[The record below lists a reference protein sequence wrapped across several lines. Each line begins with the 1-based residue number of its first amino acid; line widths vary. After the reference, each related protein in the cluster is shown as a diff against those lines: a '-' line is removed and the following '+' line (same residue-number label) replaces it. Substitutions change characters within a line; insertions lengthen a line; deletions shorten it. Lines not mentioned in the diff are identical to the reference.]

1 MKLKLFFTTFLLIV
15 SLQFSNMQVHAE
27 ADSYQ
32 SLEDYYEFF
41 KNEYASFEQTFEEF
55 SAGYY
60 NQTPYLDEDH
70 LKEYAHSVNDTYL
83 TEEAERLAKIP
94 PLWSFN
100 IGNSL
105 DNITFEKKPEYGTYD
120 LLNTVQPGDLIFEVN
135 RADILDLGVI
145 VLHHIMIVDDIVE
158 ETHII
163 NGKEETFTYIRT
175 IEATKGNFGAKSD
188 GVVYGVL
195 DDERFDYTNAS
206 ILRVPEA
213 TVLQKQAAILFMKS
227 QLGKSYS
234 LSLSLGH
241 RDRTFSRQSWYCSM
255 LVWAAYMNATPDG
268 NIDDLTPGDDP
279 NFQGIDLESKDD
291 PIEAPSITPNDI
303 WRSDK
308 LEKISPSFPEYN
320 DYTKNITWAGGGSPM
335 EGEDFIFSRNSN
347 LYYLENDY
355 HFLAIDQNN
364 QRPYTNKSL
373 TLGRNA
379 SGNVVA
385 QLDLF
390 TNFALTDEAKQKYAD
405 KNIPVVP
412 NGIELADIPNYVM
425 NWINRYT
432 QCSFDIVYSK
442 DITTDS
448 NHLRYNPTYS
458 KIDQKA
464 HPSYGYL
471 VSQVVHTPP
480 AFTQRKF
487 DYTENLSV
495 YENYDLAYPNP
506 LNYDVSYTKNRP
518 TWYYFFNNFHAL
530 IKLENGTYRSA
541 TYLRFHGSFTTP
553 ASQRNGYGL
562 NHDFTMTDEAKT
574 IYQNYYYHIGVNQ
587 SVDYAIDWL
596 NQYTKEEVLIVYST
610 NITNDLK
617 RLNDGTATV
626 GKGLN
631 NQGKL
636 VNCII

>member
-1 MKLKLFFTTFLLIV
+1 
-15 SLQFSNMQVHAE
+15 
-27 ADSYQ
+27 
-32 SLEDYYEFF
+32 
-41 KNEYASFEQTFEEF
+41 
-55 SAGYY
+55 
-60 NQTPYLDEDH
+60 
-70 LKEYAHSVNDTYL
+70 
-83 TEEAERLAKIP
+83 
-94 PLWSFN
+94 
-100 IGNSL
+100 
-105 DNITFEKKPEYGTYD
+105 
-120 LLNTVQPGDLIFEVN
+120 
-135 RADILDLGVI
+135 
-145 VLHHIMIVDDIVE
+145 
-158 ETHII
+158 
-163 NGKEETFTYIRT
+163 
-175 IEATKGNFGAKSD
+175 
-188 GVVYGVL
+188 
-195 DDERFDYTNAS
+195 
-206 ILRVPEA
+206 
-213 TVLQKQAAILFMKS
+213 
-227 QLGKSYS
+227 
-234 LSLSLGH
+234 
-241 RDRTFSRQSWYCSM
+241 
-255 LVWAAYMNATPDG
+255 
-268 NIDDLTPGDDP
+268 
-279 NFQGIDLESKDD
+279 
-291 PIEAPSITPNDI
+291 
-303 WRSDK
+303 
-308 LEKISPSFPEYN
+308 
-320 DYTKNITWAGGGSPM
+320 M

>member
-41 KNEYASFEQTFEEF
+41 KNEYASLEQTFEEF

-60 NQTPYLDEDH
+60 NQRPYLDEDQ

-120 LLNTVQPGDLIFEVN
+120 LLNTVQPGDVIFEVN
-135 RADILDLGVI
+135 RADMVI
-145 VLHHIMIVDDIVE
+145 RYLHHVMIVDDIVE
-158 ETHII
+158 ETHMI

-175 IEATKGNFGAKSD
+175 IEATKGNFGTKSD

-195 DDERFDYTNAS
+195 DDERFDYINAS

-213 TVLQKQAAILFMKS
+213 TVLQKQAAVLFMKS
-227 QLGKSYS
+227 QLGKKYS
-234 LSLSLGH
+234 ALDIIGH

-291 PIEAPSITPNDI
+291 PFESPTITPNDI

-448 NHLRYNPTYS
+448 NHLRYNPIYS

-471 VSQVVHTPP
+471 VSQVVHTSP
-480 AFTQRKF
+480 AFTQRTF
-487 DYTENLSV
+487 
-495 YENYDLAYPNP
+495 
-506 LNYDVSYTKNRP
+506 
-518 TWYYFFNNFHAL
+518 
-530 IKLENGTYRSA
+530 
-541 TYLRFHGSFTTP
+541 
-553 ASQRNGYGL
+553 
-562 NHDFTMTDEAKT
+562 
-574 IYQNYYYHIGVNQ
+574 
-587 SVDYAIDWL
+587 
-596 NQYTKEEVLIVYST
+596 
-610 NITNDLK
+610 IT
-617 RLNDGTATV
+617 RR
-626 GKGLN
+626 
-631 NQGKL
+631 
-636 VNCII
+636 I

>member
-60 NQTPYLDEDH
+60 NQTPYLDEDQ

-83 TEEAERLAKIP
+83 TEEAEWLAKIP

-120 LLNTVQPGDLIFEVN
+120 LLNTVQPGDVIFEVN
-135 RADILDLGVI
+135 RADILI
-145 VLHHIMIVDDIVE
+145 RYLHHVMIVDDIVE
-158 ETHII
+158 ETHMI

-213 TVLQKQAAILFMKS
+213 TVLQKQAAVLFMKS
-227 QLGKSYS
+227 QLGKKYS
-234 LSLSLGH
+234 ALDIIGH

-279 NFQGIDLESKDD
+279 NFQGIDIESKDD
-291 PIEAPSITPNDI
+291 LFESPTITPNDI

-320 DYTKNITWAGGGSPM
+320 DYTKNITWAGEVPQWKVKTLFSV
-335 EGEDFIFSRNSN
+335 ETLTFI
-347 LYYLENDY
+347 
-355 HFLAIDQNN
+355 
-364 QRPYTNKSL
+364 
-373 TLGRNA
+373 TL
-379 SGNVVA
+379 
-385 QLDLF
+385 
-390 TNFALTDEAKQKYAD
+390 K
-405 KNIPVVP
+405 
-412 NGIELADIPNYVM
+412 
-425 NWINRYT
+425 
-432 QCSFDIVYSK
+432 
-442 DITTDS
+442 TT
-448 NHLRYNPTYS
+448 
-458 KIDQKA
+458 
-464 HPSYGYL
+464 
-471 VSQVVHTPP
+471 
-480 AFTQRKF
+480 
-487 DYTENLSV
+487 
-495 YENYDLAYPNP
+495 
-506 LNYDVSYTKNRP
+506 
-518 TWYYFFNNFHAL
+518 
-530 IKLENGTYRSA
+530 
-541 TYLRFHGSFTTP
+541 
-553 ASQRNGYGL
+553 
-562 NHDFTMTDEAKT
+562 
-574 IYQNYYYHIGVNQ
+574 
-587 SVDYAIDWL
+587 
-596 NQYTKEEVLIVYST
+596 
-610 NITNDLK
+610 
-617 RLNDGTATV
+617 
-626 GKGLN
+626 
-631 NQGKL
+631 
-636 VNCII
+636 IIS

>member
-15 SLQFSNMQVHAE
+15 SLQFTGKQVHAE
-27 ADSYQ
+27 VDSYQ
-32 SLEDYYEFF
+32 TLEDYFEFF
-41 KNEYASFEQTFEEF
+41 ENEYASFDQTLEEF

-60 NQTPYLDEDH
+60 NQKSHLDGNDLEN
-70 LKEYAHSVNDTYL
+70 YATSINEIYF
-83 TEEAERLAKIP
+83 EEESARLSKIP
-94 PLWSFN
+94 PLWSFD

-105 DNITFEKKPEYGTYD
+105 ENITFAKKPTYGTYD
-120 LLNTVQPGDLIFEVN
+120 LLNTVKPGDIIFEKN
-135 RADILDLGVI
+135 RAELAGFF
-145 VLHHIMIVDDIVE
+145 LHHVMIVEDIIE

-163 NGKEETFTYIRT
+163 NGKKETFTYIRT
-175 IEATKGNFGAKSD
+175 IEATARNKAEENQEG
-188 GVVYGVL
+188 GVVYGVM
-195 DDERFDYTNAS
+195 DDERYSYTEAT
-206 ILRVPEA
+206 ILRVAEA
-213 TVLQKQAAILFMKS
+213 TTLQKNAAITFMRS
-227 QLGKSYS
+227 QLGKSYKIVGPQ
-234 LSLSLGH
+234 LLN
-241 RDRTFSRQSWYCSM
+241 RDRKSSRDNWYCSM

-268 NIDDLTPGDDP
+268 KIDELTSEDDQL
-279 NFQGIDLESKDD
+279 FQGIDLEFKTNPFESNM
-291 PIEAPSITPNDI
+291 ISPNEI
-303 WRSDK
+303 KFS
-308 LEKISPSFPEYN
+308 EKTENFSPSFPNLINYATN
-320 DYTKNITWAGGGSPM
+320 LTWSSSGVPINN
-335 EGEDFIFSRNSN
+335 EDFIFSSTSN
-347 LYYLENDY
+347 LFYLNNDY

-390 TNFALTDEAKQKYAD
+390 TNFALTEEAKQKYAD

-464 HPSYGYL
+464 HPLYGYL

-487 DYTENLSV
+487 DYTENLSI

-562 NHDFTMTDEAKT
+562 NHDFTMTDEAKA

-610 NITNDLK
+610 DITNDLK
-617 RLNDGTATV
+617 RLNAGTAYV

-636 VNCII
+636 VNCIL